1 MGEAADKRRSAPW
14 AAEFDAFA
22 RAFGGAAL
30 FGMPLIFTME
40 MWWIGEFQPR
50 LHLLGFVLLAFLT
63 NIALARMS
71 GFRPDFG
78 DWSRD
83 VAQAVEAMAVG
94 VVLSVGMLGALGRI
108 TPDTSIEG
116 LYGMV
121 AVQVIPLSVGAMVG
135 NLVFSPKSGRAG
147 SDDDRRRPD
156 TPMQEFINDLAAT
169 FVGAMFVGFA
179 IAPTEEIPML
189 ASGMNL
195 WNLVGVILLSLFASY
210 VIVFASG
217 FDRTHRDDQQAG
229 GIFQS
234 PFSETML
241 CLLVSLAASALLLFG
256 FGQFKVG
263 DPIESV
269 IVMTIV
275 LGVPASIGGAA
286 GRVVV

>member
-1 MGEAADKRRSAPW
+1 MGDAADKRRSAPW

-50 LHLLGFVLLAFLT
+50 LHLLGFVLLALVT

-78 DWSRD
+78 DWRRD

-94 VVLSVGMLGALGRI
+94 VVLSVGTLAALGRI

-116 LYGMV
+116 LYGM
-121 AVQVIPLSVGAMVG
+121 ASLQVIPLSVGAMVG
-135 NLVFSPKSGRAG
+135 NLVFAPKGGRTG
-147 SDDDRRRPD
+147 SDDDRRRPQ
-156 TPMQEFINDLAAT
+156 TPVQELVNDLAAT
-169 FVGAMFVGFA
+169 FVGAMFLGFA

-189 ASGMNL
+189 ASGMTV
-195 WNLVGVILLSLFASY
+195 WNVVGVIVLSLFASY

-217 FDRTHRDDQQAG
+217 FDHTHRDDDQAG

-241 CLLVSLAASALLLFG
+241 CLLVSLVAAALLLFG
-256 FGQFKVG
+256 FGQFTLD
-263 DPIESV
+263 DPIESI

-275 LGVPASIGGAA
+275 LGVPATIGGAA